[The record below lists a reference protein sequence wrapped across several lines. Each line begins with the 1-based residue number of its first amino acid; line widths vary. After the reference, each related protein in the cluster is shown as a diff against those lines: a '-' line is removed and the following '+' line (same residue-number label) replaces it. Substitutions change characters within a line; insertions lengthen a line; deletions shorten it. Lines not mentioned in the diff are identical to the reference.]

1 MYYCVV
7 CEFKDKFINKFFCF
21 SCMDIKR
28 SLLVRKGLLIALILY
43 FFLLSIELMGTSFK
57 LFGGGFAETLIA
69 LTQNP
74 IVGLFIGIL
83 VTSIVQSS
91 SVTTSVV
98 VGLTAGGALTIGNAI
113 PIVMG
118 ANIGTSITTFIV
130 SIAHIGHKEEF
141 RKAFAVATV
150 HDFFNIFIVLLL
162 FPLELTFHFLEKGAM
177 YFTQFML
184 GGSVGLT
191 FTSPFKF
198 IIKPVAQLF
207 VTLLQ
212 SPGFLLI
219 LALAMLFISL
229 RSFVKVLRPFA
240 ETEFKH
246 ILHDHVFRTPLR
258 SFWWGDVVD
267 GSRSEQFGEYFIIGS
282 DSGFRNTA
290 AGENLSLYLR
300 C

>member
-1 MYYCVV
+1 
-7 CEFKDKFINKFFCF
+7 
-21 SCMDIKR
+21 
-28 SLLVRKGLLIALILY
+28 
-43 FFLLSIELMGTSFK
+43 
-57 LFGGGFAETLIA
+57 
-69 LTQNP
+69 
-74 IVGLFIGIL
+74 
-83 VTSIVQSS
+83 
-91 SVTTSVV
+91 
-98 VGLTAGGALTIGNAI
+98 
-113 PIVMG
+113 MG